1 MKEFSGTG
9 SAASNNV
16 SLSNV
21 NSWGNVH
28 ACPGAVGYTNE
39 GFAWH
44 MDGNINVYTVA
55 YDDGVDD
62 ASVTNMPTNP
72 QGYFFGSYTTAAAPS
87 REGYDFQGWKA
98 EGTDNVY
105 EANQEFT
112 LNGDVTLVAQWTLS
126 NANVT
131 FMIDGGTWT
140 APEAVKDTANAFKET
155 IKLDHGHAT
164 LANIGYTPKGKGDD
178 SHTGN
183 GKWY

>member
-1 MKEFSGTG
+1 
-9 SAASNNV
+9 
-16 SLSNV
+16 
-21 NSWGNVH
+21 
-28 ACPGAVGYTNE
+28 
-39 GFAWH
+39 

-105 EANQEFT
+105 EANQGFT

-140 APEAVKDTANAFKET
+140 APEAVKDTVQSYPFLQIAVET
-155 IKLDHGHAT
+155 DRFWTIQSCFYIDNHSALYECPNTHH
-164 LANIGYTPKGKGDD
+164 
-178 SHTGN
+178 HT
-183 GKWY
+183 